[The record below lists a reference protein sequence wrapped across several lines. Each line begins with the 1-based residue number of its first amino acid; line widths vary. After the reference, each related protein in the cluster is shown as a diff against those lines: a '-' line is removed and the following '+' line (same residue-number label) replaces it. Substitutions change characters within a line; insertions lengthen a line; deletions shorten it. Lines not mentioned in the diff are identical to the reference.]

1 MSNNVK
7 KTLILQGNFKNV
19 KIYQYDLNNKELLT
33 FIT

>member
-1 MSNNVK
+1 MFNNVNK
-7 KTLILQGNFKNV
+7 NHVLQHKFKNV

>member
-19 KIYQYDLNNKELLT
+19 KIHQYDLNNKELLT